1 MGGAHRAQRSPRP
14 GPIASRRAS
23 REHRRQPRHGPA
35 LQRQSIRANGATHAQ
50 QPPASLPSRG
60 QSHESGG
67 ARPSQIA
74 RATHGQPASP
84 FENRTQIKHGNPQV
98 KARPASRARQKT
110 LCGRH
115 QTQPPRQQRATS
127 GGGGQPRGQLDFYD
141 RPGRKADER
150 ARREHRARPRGL
162 NPRPATDRP
171 SGHRQPSGGGHITH
185 RPEHAGGRGRLTRP
199 RRAPGPD
206 RPGSGMQARHHA
218 PVKPRRHRE
227 KARSE
232 RGRNRHGT
240 PPRQASRREAARPLG
255 PPGPAP
261 RASPRYL

>member
-1 MGGAHRAQRSPRP
+1 MSEHITSNVADGILTLSFNRP
-14 GPIASRRAS
+14 EKKNAITGTIPDVVT
-23 REHRRQPRHGPA
+23 
-35 LQRQSIRANGATHAQ
+35 N
-50 QPPASLPSRG
+50 
-60 QSHESGG
+60 
-67 ARPSQIA
+67 
-74 RATHGQPASP
+74 
-84 FENRTQIKHGNPQV
+84 V
-98 KARPASRARQKT
+98 VT
-110 LCGRH
+110 L
-115 QTQPPRQQRATS
+115 AS

-206 RPGSGMQARHHA
+206 RPGSGVQARHHA

-261 RASPRYL
+261 RASPR